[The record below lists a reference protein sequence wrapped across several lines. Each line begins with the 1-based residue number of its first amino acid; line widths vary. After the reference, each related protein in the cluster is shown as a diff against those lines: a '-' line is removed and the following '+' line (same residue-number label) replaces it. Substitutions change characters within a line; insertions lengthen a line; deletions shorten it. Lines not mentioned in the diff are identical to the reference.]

1 MKTLQ
6 YTFFLLFSCLLCTGV
21 NAQESWQSNL
31 VKLNTDGSLSYS
43 PDQEGNIIPDFSRVG
58 YHHGDKNIP
67 DYPTTITL
75 KPLIAGDCTPM
86 IQEAIDKVATMQ
98 PDATGHRGT
107 ILLKSGE
114 YKIEGNLYI
123 KSSGIVLRGE
133 GDGIEETRL
142 ISLSKDQK
150 AVINIEGEGQI
161 KEIPG
166 SRVKITDKFI
176 PVGSHSLTVSSAK
189 NLKVGDRIIVFRPG
203 TQEWIE
209 AIKMNQIEEREGTRQ
224 WKPAEYDF
232 HFERQITAIKGNQIT
247 IDNPIVMQ
255 LDEKFGGGEIYK
267 YTNDGRISEI
277 GVENIYLESRYMGE
291 QDEEHSWIGV
301 KINQAENCWVRGVT
315 ARYFAY
321 ACVSL
326 EKEAKNVTVREC
338 NSYDSKSIPTG
349 GRRYSFNNWGQ
360 QNLFM
365 NCISTHARHDYVTGA
380 RVCGPNVFF
389 NCVARQSLSD
399 IGPHHRWAM
408 GTLYDNVTTDNQIN
422 VQDRGRMGSG
432 HGWAGVTQV
441 LWNCKAR
448 VVAVQNPWA
457 SGNNYCIGLQG
468 DKVPGHFK
476 DRPDGIWEGH
486 NKTGLLPVSL
496 YLAQLKARQA
506 NQK

>member
-1 MKTLQ
+1 MKILQ
-6 YTFFLLFSCLLCTGV
+6 HIFLLVFFSLLAIGI
-21 NAQESWQSNL
+21 NAQEAWQSNL
-31 VKLNTDGSLSYS
+31 VKLNTDGSLSYT
-43 PDQEGNIIPDFSRVG
+43 PDKEGNIIPDFSRVG

-67 DYPTTITL
+67 DYSTTITL
-75 KPLIAGDCTPM
+75 QPLIAGDCTAL
-86 IQEAIDKVATMQ
+86 IQDAIDKVSLMQ

-114 YKIEGNLYI
+114 YKLEGNLYI
-123 KSSGIVLRGE
+123 KAGGIILRGE

-142 ISLSKDQK
+142 VSLSKSQK
-150 AVINIEGEGQI
+150 ALINIQGEGKI
-161 KEIPG
+161 TEVEG
-166 SRVKITDKFI
+166 SRIKITDKFV
-176 PVGSHSLTVSSAK
+176 PVGTHSFAVASTK

-203 TQEWIE
+203 TDAWIE
-209 AIKMNQIEEREGTRQ
+209 AIRMNKIVERQGTKQ
-224 WKPAEYDF
+224 WKAEEYNL
-232 HFERQITAIKGNQIT
+232 HFERVITAIKDNLIT

-267 YTNDGRISEI
+267 YTYDGRINEI
-277 GVENIYLESRYMGE
+277 GIEHMYLESRYIGE

-301 KINQAENCWVRGVT
+301 EFNHAENCWVKGVT
-315 ARYFAY
+315 ASYFAY

-326 EKEAKNVTVREC
+326 EAGAKNITVREC
-338 NSYDSKSIPTG
+338 KSYEAKSIPTG

-365 NCISTHARHDYVTGA
+365 NCVSTQARHDYVTGA
-380 RVCGPNVFF
+380 RVCGPNVFY
-389 NCVARQSLSD
+389 NCVARESLSD
-399 IGPHHRWAM
+399 IGPHHRWSV
-408 GTLYDNVTTDNQIN
+408 GTLYDNITTDNQIN
-422 VQDRGRMGSG
+422 VQDRGQMGSG

-448 VVAVQNPWA
+448 IVAVQNPWT

-468 DKVPGHFK
+468 EKTPGHFK

-486 NKTGLLPVSL
+486 NKSGLIPVSL

-506 NQK
+506 NK